1 MDSNGSI
8 VEDSIIK
15 FAQNA
20 KQRSVTIAPEKT
32 KEILHYNVK
41 NDHDININ
49 DGYDDEEEVMK
60 EEEQDGG
67 KGGEEEEE
75 RKNSGNNNSSNS
87 NRWWRQYQ

>member
-41 NDHDININ
+41 MITISILMM
-49 DGYDDEEEVMK
+49 VMMM
-60 EEEQDGG
+60 
-67 KGGEEEEE
+67 
-75 RKNSGNNNSSNS
+75 RK
-87 NRWWRQYQ
+87 R